1 MMTIALPT
9 GKLYKRAVE
18 ILRGAGLGAAG
29 LSAPARRLIF
39 EGAGRFILV
48 KPSDVP
54 VYVEQGAADIG
65 IVGSDVIAESGRQVC
80 ELMDLGFGKCRLVMA
95 AVEPAREL
103 EEYNNR
109 RVATKYPN
117 IAREF
122 FYERC
127 MEMEYIKLNGSIELA
142 AVNGLAHCIVDI
154 VETGTTLRENGLVEI
169 ATIAECS
176 ARLIANR
183 MSYKYLYRHDINAL
197 LERLQSK

>member
-9 GKLYKRAVE
+9 GKLYKKAVE
-18 ILRGAGLGAAG
+18 KMRMAGLGAEG
-29 LSAPARRLIF
+29 LTEPGRRLIF

-48 KPSDVP
+48 KPSDVA
-54 VYVEQGAADIG
+54 VYVENGAADLG
-65 IVGSDVIAESGRQVC
+65 IVGSDVLGETARAVC
-80 ELMDLGFGKCRLVMA
+80 ELADLGFGKCRLVMA
-95 AVEPAREL
+95 APEPARAL
-103 EEYNNR
+103 EEYNNG

-117 IAREF
+117 MAREF
-122 FYERC
+122 FFERC

-142 AVNGLAHCIVDI
+142 PLIGLSHCIADI
-154 VETGTTLRENGLVEI
+154 VETGTTLKENGLVEI

-197 LERLQSK
+197 LERLQ